1 MSNFIKRILTSLP
14 LAILI
19 FFALTNQIYLLI
31 ILIFISYFLLNEIYN
46 ILKKIYLDKKK
57 LFFSYYISTL
67 YIIFFSVL
75 IYFYLFP
82 DNQQNKLKVFY
93 ILLVCISTDV
103 GGYIFGKTFKGK
115 KLTRISPNK
124 TFSGMYGSFLLSL
137 IMFTL
142 FYYFSIFNLEYL
154 YLSIFIS
161 LISQTGDLFISSL
174 KRKAKLKDTGN
185 LLPGHGGIL
194 DRIDGIIFAV
204 PFSILLIIYFDI

>member
-14 LAILI
+14 LIILI
-19 FFALTNQIYLLI
+19 FVALINQFYLLI
-31 ILIFISYFLLNEIYN
+31 ILLFISYFLFNEFYN
-46 ILKKIYLDKKK
+46 ILKKMYLNKKI
-57 LFFSYYISTL
+57 LFFSNLIATL

-75 IYFYLFP
+75 IFFYLSA
-82 DNQQNKLKVFY
+82 DNQQNELKIVY

-124 TFSGMYGSFLLSL
+124 TFSGMYGSFLLPL
-137 IMFTL
+137 IIFIL

-154 YLSIFIS
+154 YVSIFIS
-161 LISQTGDLFISSL
+161 LVSQIGDLFISSL

-194 DRIDGIIFAV
+194 DRVDGIIFAV
-204 PFSILLIIYFDI
+204 PFSILLIIYFNI